1 MFIGRP
7 RRSPL
12 FPIEMWNSKYITE
25 FQLPS
30 TKNSVEFWH
39 RNLQNIWS
47 SLRQNFFRFLVRILN
62 ENEKVD
68 AICSKLDAG
77 EELSVY
83 SKVEYKQANQRLLE
97 IIQNYSN
104 LNENDYFTQ
113 CVNFVY
119 FT

>member
-12 FPIEMWNSKYITE
+12 FPIEMWTSKYITE

-47 SLRQNFFRFLVRILN
+47 SIRQNFFRFLVRILN

-68 AICSKLDAG
+68 ALCSKLDAG
-77 EELSVY
+77 EEVFIVFILC
-83 SKVEYKQANQRLLE
+83 LG
-97 IIQNYSN
+97 
-104 LNENDYFTQ
+104 
-113 CVNFVY
+113 
-119 FT
+119 

>member
-1 MFIGRP
+1 
-7 RRSPL
+7 
-12 FPIEMWNSKYITE
+12 MWNSKYITE

-68 AICSKLDAG
+68 VLCSKLDAG
-77 EELSVY
+77 EEVFIIFILYLGGLGCPPFYVLYPYLCYSVFFFD
-83 SKVEYKQANQRLLE
+83 
-97 IIQNYSN
+97 I
-104 LNENDYFTQ
+104 
-113 CVNFVY
+113 
-119 FT
+119 